1 MPHALGEILTVRQLA
16 TLLETLPDHDQIIDR
31 VLQLDKDAEF
41 AQASIDK
48 ILSTAA
54 VRTSDTGLL
63 APNSALEMKEAL
75 LKCGTE
81 HEFDA
86 LLESF
91 YTEFTPGELAPLVE
105 ISLSPSDLARSHKQ
119 RFLSAQTFLAKNVVP
134 LAAKQSWQR
143 QRISPNIRLY
153 TGQGAHTDKIL
164 IVGFAGNMFR
174 LMMPMWTF
182 LFAHQFGEY
191 GSSPSLGSSSQTL

>member
-1 MPHALGEILTVRQLA
+1 MGIDDDFFRLGGNSLSSVRPALAIETLLDIQLDAASLGEILTVRQLA

-54 VRTSDTGLL
+54 VRTSDMGLL

-81 HEFDA
+81 HE
-86 LLESF
+86 LM
-91 YTEFTPGELAPLVE
+91 
-105 ISLSPSDLARSHKQ
+105 RSSNH
-119 RFLSAQTFLAKNVVP
+119 
-134 LAAKQSWQR
+134 
-143 QRISPNIRLY
+143 
-153 TGQGAHTDKIL
+153 
-164 IVGFAGNMFR
+164 
-174 LMMPMWTF
+174 
-182 LFAHQFGEY
+182 
-191 GSSPSLGSSSQTL
+191 